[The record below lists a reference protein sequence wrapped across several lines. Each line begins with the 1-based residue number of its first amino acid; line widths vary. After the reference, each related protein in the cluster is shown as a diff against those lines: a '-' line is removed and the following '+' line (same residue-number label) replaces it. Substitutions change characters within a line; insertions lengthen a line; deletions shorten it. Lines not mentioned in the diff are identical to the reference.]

1 MTATMQ
7 SENIGAFECNV
18 CLHKHFSHAVERGDG
33 RRVLFCA
40 NCGMGMIEN
49 PPADTSVFYQDGY
62 YGGEAHL
69 EVGYAD
75 YAFTAEHALLWV
87 RLLVEGLIQGGRVLD
102 VGCADGF
109 MMRGLGARYETYG
122 IEVNAHAA
130 EQARQGGVRII
141 GSDVLADLGRD
152 EYRRHFDV
160 ITSIAT
166 FEHVLDLRGAF
177 RACLDA
183 LKPEGI
189 LIFEIPLMSATRD
202 NKDWLEGSYE
212 HIYYPTIPGIE
223 ALFGGFPGYSFT
235 GFESDIKGYSSTY
248 IGAVASDP
256 GAFARVE
263 HLFRCMRQEAPAG
276 LTGEESNVN
285 VAYHVVHSFR
295 PSPERILAL
304 PGLIGKAYSPRLI
317 THLMQLWYA
326 DSTAAS
332 NAEWHKTQADNWKAS
347 FENLQDV
354 YSKLTQYLNAQEE
367 SKKSDE

>member
-1 MTATMQ
+1 MTQ
-7 SENIGAFECNV
+7 SIEGQSGAFECNV
-18 CLHKHFSHAVERGDG
+18 CADRHYSHTAMRGDG

-40 NCGMGMIEN
+40 SCGMGMIEN

-75 YAFTAEHALLWV
+75 YAFTAEHALLWA
-87 RLLVEGLIQGGRVLD
+87 RLLVQALIDSGRVLD

-109 MMRGLGARYETYG
+109 MLRGLGPAYETYG

-130 EQARQGGVRII
+130 ERARQGGVTII
-141 GSDVLADLGRD
+141 GNDVLADLRHD
-152 EYRRHFDV
+152 QFRRHFDV

-177 RACLDA
+177 HACLEA
-183 LKPEGI
+183 LKPEGV
-189 LIFEIPLMSATRD
+189 LIFEIPLMSQTRD

-212 HIYYPTIPGIE
+212 HIYYPTIRGIE
-223 ALFGGFPGYSFT
+223 TLLGSFPGYTFT

-248 IGAVASDP
+248 IGALASDP
-256 GAFARVE
+256 GTFARVE
-263 HLFRCMRQEAPAG
+263 HLFRCMRQEVPAG
-276 LTGEESNVN
+276 LTDQESNVN

-304 PGLIGKAYSPRLI
+304 PPLIEKTGSPRLL

-326 DSTAAS
+326 DCTAAT
-332 NAEWHKTQADNWKAS
+332 NAEWYKTQAANWKAS
-347 FENLQDV
+347 FDNLQDV
-354 YSKLTQYLNAQEE
+354 HSKQTRYLQALEE
-367 SKKSDE
+367 SKKTDE

>member
-1 MTATMQ
+1 MQ
-7 SENIGAFECNV
+7 GENGAFECNV
-18 CLHKHFSHAVERGDG
+18 CAHRRYSHAAERGDG

-40 NCGMGMIEN
+40 NCGMGMIES

-69 EVGYAD
+69 EVGYTD
-75 YAFTAEHALLWV
+75 YAFTAEHALLWA
-87 RLLVEGLIQGGRVLD
+87 RLLVQGLVDNGRVLD

-109 MMRGLGARYETYG
+109 MLRGLGPTYETFG

-130 EQARQGGVRII
+130 EKARQGGVRII
-141 GSDVLADLGRD
+141 GNDVLVDLRVD
-152 EYRRHFDV
+152 EFKHHFDV

-177 RACLDA
+177 HACLDA
-183 LKPEGI
+183 LKPNGV
-189 LIFEIPLMSATRD
+189 LIFEIPLMSQTRD

-212 HIYYPTIPGIE
+212 HIYYPTIQGIE
-223 ALFGGFPGYSFT
+223 ALLGALHGYSFT

-276 LTGEESNVN
+276 LTEQECNVN

-304 PGLIGKAYSPRLI
+304 PALIEKTYSPRLI

-326 DSTAAS
+326 DSTAAT
-332 NAEWHKTQADNWKAS
+332 NAEWYKAQAANWKAS
-347 FENLQDV
+347 FDNLQDV
-354 YSKLTQYLNAQEE
+354 HSKQARYLNALEE

>member
-1 MTATMQ
+1 MERQ
-7 SENIGAFECNV
+7 SGAFECNV
-18 CLHKHFSHAVERGDG
+18 CAERHYSHTAMRGDG

-40 NCGMGMIEN
+40 SCGMGMIEN

-62 YGGEAHL
+62 YGGTAHL

-75 YAFTAEHALLWV
+75 YAFTAEHALLWA
-87 RLLVEGLIQGGRVLD
+87 RLLVQALIGGGRVLD

-109 MMRGLGARYETYG
+109 MLRGLGAAYETYG

-130 EQARQGGVRII
+130 ERARQGGVTII
-141 GSDVLADLGRD
+141 GNDVLADLRRD
-152 EYRRHFDV
+152 EFRRHFDV

-177 RACLDA
+177 RACLEA
-183 LKPEGI
+183 LKPEGV
-189 LIFEIPLMSATRD
+189 LIFEIPLMSQTRD

-212 HIYYPTIPGIE
+212 HIYYPTVRGIE
-223 ALFGGFPGYSFT
+223 TLLGTFPGYSFT

-256 GAFARVE
+256 GVFARVE
-263 HLFRCMRQEAPAG
+263 HLFRCMRQDTPSG
-276 LTGEESNVN
+276 LNEQESNVN
-285 VAYHVVHSFR
+285 VAYQVVHSFR

-304 PGLIGKAYSPRLI
+304 PPLIEKTCSPRLL

-326 DSTAAS
+326 DCTDAA
-332 NAEWHKTQADNWKAS
+332 NAEWYKTQAANWKAS
-347 FENLQDV
+347 FDNLQDV
-354 YSKLTQYLNAQEE
+354 HSKQTRYLQALEE
-367 SKKSDE
+367 SKKTDE